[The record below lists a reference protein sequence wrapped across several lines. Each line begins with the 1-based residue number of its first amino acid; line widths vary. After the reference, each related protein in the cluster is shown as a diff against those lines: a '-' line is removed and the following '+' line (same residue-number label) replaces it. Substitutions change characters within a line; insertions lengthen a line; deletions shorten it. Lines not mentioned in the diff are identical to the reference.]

1 MKGIKFALVKELN
14 ILKDEQGTCCHD
26 LNSYHR
32 LYRSLKATFNIIGV
46 IQVDLLSHCSDA
58 LCMRVICIAMKGDH
72 FDVRP
77 YTVPCFFVTNST
89 SFQVF

>member
-1 MKGIKFALVKELN
+1 MSKEHVAMILIVITGFTEVKRRHL
-14 ILKDEQGTCCHD
+14 I
-26 LNSYHR
+26 
-32 LYRSLKATFNIIGV
+32 AV

-77 YTVPCFFVTNST
+77 YTVPSFFVTN
-89 SFQVF
+89 